1 MTALS
6 HWDNAESQNDFI
18 SFPYDSENSKK
29 KLLHLY
35 TLITKANML
44 GFAKT

>member
-18 SFPYDSENSKK
+18 SFPYDSENSKI
-29 KLLHLY
+29 KLLHLH

-44 GFAKT
+44 GFAQT